1 MSYNSASAQD
11 RSSAS
16 SPEAH
21 AGATAIDGG
30 SRGLGSAAEVAYAA
44 DLLIGSD
51 AGDLDRALG
60 ELLNHVAATWE
71 HQYLP
76 LRQHAQNVARSVA
89 R

>member
-1 MSYNSASAQD
+1 MSHNSVSTQD

-16 SPEAH
+16 PPETY
-21 AGATAIDGG
+21 AGATAIADEPR
-30 SRGLGSAAEVAYAA
+30 SPGSAAEVAYAA

-51 AGDLDRALG
+51 AGDSDRALG

-76 LRQHAQNVARSVA
+76 LRQHAQNVARSVT